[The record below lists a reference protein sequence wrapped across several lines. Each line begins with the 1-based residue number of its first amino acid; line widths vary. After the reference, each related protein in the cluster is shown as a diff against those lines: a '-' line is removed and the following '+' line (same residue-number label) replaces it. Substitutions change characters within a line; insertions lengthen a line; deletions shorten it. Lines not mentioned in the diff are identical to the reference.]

1 MKRKISIQGRAL
13 VLTLAL
19 SATTSATADNVEQR
33 TQAAMEVAQ
42 SFMMQLGKTMKGAM
56 QKDGPVAAINVC
68 SEQAP
73 KMTADISRSQGWK
86 VTRVS
91 TRVRNPMLGMPD
103 VWEQKVLAQFQARLD
118 RGEPLKTMS
127 FSEMVTEPNGRYFRF
142 AKAIGV
148 KPQCLTCHGSKN
160 DIPSAVKQKLHQQ
173 YPFDR
178 ATDYRT
184 GDLRGAVS
192 IKQPLPS
199 M

>member
-1 MKRKISIQGRAL
+1 MKRKISIQNAAL
-13 VLTLAL
+13 ALTLGL
-19 SATTSATADNVEQR
+19 SATTSVAADTVEQR

-42 SFMMQLGKTMKGAM
+42 SFMMQLGKTMKSTM

-73 KMTADISRSQGWK
+73 KMTADISRNQGWK

-103 VWEQKVLAQFQARLD
+103 VWEQKVLAQFQARLEQ
-118 RGEPLKTMS
+118 GESLKTMS

-148 KPQCLTCHGSKN
+148 KPQCLTCHGNKN
-160 DIPSAVKQKLHQQ
+160 DIPSTVKQKLHQQ
-173 YPFDR
+173 YPFDK
-178 ATDYRT
+178 ATNYRV

>member
-42 SFMMQLGKTMKGAM
+42 SFMMQLGKTMKGQCMLRTSA
-56 QKDGPVAAINVC
+56 KDDSRYLPKPGLESDYVTPCLVC
-68 SEQAP
+68 
-73 KMTADISRSQGWK
+73 
-86 VTRVS
+86 
-91 TRVRNPMLGMPD
+91 PMYGNKRY
-103 VWEQKVLAQFQARLD
+103 WHNFRLA
-118 RGEPLKTMS
+118 S
-127 FSEMVTEPNGRYFRF
+127 EPNGRYFRF

>member
-1 MKRKISIQGRAL
+1 MKRKISIQGKAL
-13 VLTLAL
+13 ILTLAL
-19 SATTSATADNVEQR
+19 SATTSAIADNAEQR

-42 SFMMQLGKTMKGAM
+42 SFMIQLGKTMKSAM

-68 SEQAP
+68 AEQAP

-118 RGEPLKTMS
+118 RGESLKTMS

-160 DIPSAVKQKLHQQ
+160 DIPSAVKQKLQQQ
-173 YPFDR
+173 YPFDK
-178 ATDYRT
+178 ATDYRA